1 MRIKTIDAITGG
13 EVLAEAIMNDKKN
26 VLIPAGTVIKVDY
39 IPLIK
44 SFGIDSIM
52 IEDPYENFDEPN
64 PLLEPSRFYSY
75 VERVKRILEKH
86 IYHGEG
92 SLHEI
97 EVIAH
102 EIVKEVNEISSE
114 AIFDMNERTA
124 DLYEHTVMVSLL
136 SVMVAKKLKLDEKK
150 KFNIAVGCLL
160 HDIGIRYITLPY
172 ENIDIHMLD
181 AAKNFEYKKHT
192 ILGYSA
198 LEEEKWI
205 PNISRKMILS
215 HHENMNGTGFPMKQ
229 KNCEIECRILQAC
242 DAFDCYISGM
252 ECKRISVHI
261 ALKKMIED
269 AGILYEKKIVD
280 SLVASIAR
288 YPVGTTV
295 QTNSES
301 EAVVISQTMDPEHP
315 IIMMIDADCE
325 MNNDHGIKGINLM
338 LEKNISILK
347 VV

>member
-52 IEDPYENFDEPN
+52 IEDPYENFEEPN
-64 PLLEPSRFYSY
+64 PLLEPIRFHSY
-75 VERVKRILEKH
+75 VERVKNVLEKH
-86 IYHGEG
+86 IYHGEA

-97 EVIAH
+97 EIIAH
-102 EIVKEVNEISSE
+102 EMVKEVNEISSD

-124 DLYEHTVMVSLL
+124 NLYEHTVMVSLL

-150 KFNIAVGCLL
+150 KYNIAVGCLL
-160 HDIGIRYITLPY
+160 HDIGIRYITVPY
-172 ENIDIHMLD
+172 EKHDMETGD
-181 AAKNFEYKKHT
+181 PMQVFEYKKHT

-198 LEEEKWI
+198 LEEDWI
-205 PNISRKMILS
+205 PEISKKMVLS
-215 HHENMNGTGFPMKQ
+215 HHEKQDGTGFPMRQ
-229 KNCEIECRILQAC
+229 KNKEIECKIIHAV

-252 ECKRISVHI
+252 EHKTTFVREAVERI
-261 ALKKMIED
+261 ADE
-269 AGILYEKKIVD
+269 AGSGYEQKIVEQLF
-280 SLVASIAR
+280 SMIAR

-295 QTNSES
+295 KTNE
-301 EAVVISQTMDPEHP
+301 EEKGVVISQTNDPESP
-315 IIMMIDADCE
+315 IIMIIQTDDKKDKE
-325 MNNDHGIKGINLM
+325 DKKYNLM
-338 LEKNISILK
+338 LEKNISILQ

>member
-1 MRIKTIDAITGG
+1 MRIKTVNSLVGG
-13 EVLAEAIMNDKKN
+13 EILAEPIVTEKN
-26 VLIPAGTVIKVDY
+26 EILIPNGTTLKNEYV
-39 IPLIK
+39 PLIEAL
-44 SFGIDSIM
+44 GIDSVM
-52 IEDPYENFDEPN
+52 IEDPYENYESPN
-64 PLLEPSRFYSY
+64 SIIDIAIFNKY
-75 VERVKRILEKH
+75 VEKVRRLMESH
-86 IYHGEG
+86 IYHGG
-92 SLHEI
+92 KSLKEFEI
-97 EVIAH
+97 IANDIVRDISNMPSDVIVD
-102 EIVKEVNEISSE
+102 IKEHNS
-114 AIFDMNERTA
+114 N
-124 DLYEHTVMVSLL
+124 LYEHTVMVTLL
-136 SVMVAKKLKLDEKK
+136 SVMVAKKLGLSKK
-150 KFNIAVGCLL
+150 KQYNIAIGCLL
-160 HDIGIRYITLPY
+160 HDIGIRYITVPY
-172 ENIDIHMLD
+172 ENIDLNNLD
-181 AAKNFEYKKHT
+181 AASIFEYKKHT

-198 LEEEKWI
+198 MENEKWI

-215 HHENMNGTGFPMKQ
+215 HHENINGTGFPMKQ

-252 ECKRISVHI
+252 ECKRISVQD

-295 QTNSES
+295 RTNKES

-315 IIMMIDADCE
+315 IIMMLDADCE
-325 MNNDHGIKGINLM
+325 SENVCGINLM